1 MSFLSICPNVQCEIL
16 RVSYGLVYLNWSIEC
31 PTFPYTKKHLISAFS
46 LIENGHIII
55 QMKKSMN

>member
-1 MSFLSICPNVQCEIL
+1 MSFLSICPNVQWEIL

>member
-1 MSFLSICPNVQCEIL
+1 MSFLSICPNVQSRNFKGELWLSLFKLIH
-16 RVSYGLVYLNWSIEC
+16 RVSNIPC
-31 PTFPYTKKHLISAFS
+31 TKKHLISAFS